1 MRVTVETAFVRIA
14 QHFPK
19 HKKKIVNMKIY
30 NFCRAKNHHKQRQM
44 VHGEVSATPILDKG
58 TNLLNI
64 YKIPSNQYEKD

>member
-1 MRVTVETAFVRIA
+1 
-14 QHFPK
+14 
-19 HKKKIVNMKIY
+19 MKIY